1 MAVIKLQSF
10 GGELPSASA
19 RALPATAARTSRNL
33 LPTINEFRPLAS
45 DSVAATSGVSNPKTL
60 YRMSRGVGGA
70 FNTNMATGWIVNANE
85 VNFVKGQIDDDLT
98 ERTYYTF
105 GDGSA
110 APRAVNVNGVDRL
123 LGVPPPAKPAVTHN
137 VINEYTVDED
147 VKARIDIPIEIFND
161 IKASL
166 SGTLYGN
173 APTPAPSA
181 GAFGWLAH
189 GTATTPALPTTNN
202 GEWAFMAPMVAGAAG
217 GYVMQYPEQANF
229 LLATE
234 FAGKQVA
241 YGANQYWAIPVH
253 MQAIGYT
260 INATTLGTAFKAIVN
275 PATGAQLVENANA
288 DAAAANFAA
297 LYLPTE
303 IPHKANIE
311 AVNAAQ
317 AALAASTTAPLN
329 QTPLTDTIKAFYSKT
344 DVAAEITAAI
354 ANFAKSVVA
363 SEASINYWP
372 IENPG
377 GL

>member
-1 MAVIKLQSF
+1 MPVIRLQNF

-19 RALPATAARTSRNL
+19 RALPPNAARTSRNL
-33 LPTINEFRPLAS
+33 LATSGEFRPLAS
-45 DSVAATSGVSNPKTL
+45 DLATATAGVSNPKTL

-70 FNTNMATGWIVNANE
+70 FNTIMATGWIANAAE
-85 VNFVKGQIDDDLT
+85 VNYVKGQIDDDLT

-110 APRAVNVNGVDRL
+110 PPRATNVNSVDRL
-123 LGVPPPAKPAVTHN
+123 LGVPPPNKPAATHN
-137 VINEYTVDED
+137 VVNEYTVDED

-166 SGTLYGN
+166 SGTLYGDS
-173 APTPAPSA
+173 PTPTPSV
-181 GAFGWLAH
+181 GAFGWLTH

-217 GYVMQYPEQANF
+217 GFVMAYPEQSNF

-234 FAGKQVA
+234 FAGKQVV
-241 YGANQYWAIPVH
+241 YGGNQFWAIPVH

-260 INATTLGTAFKAIVN
+260 INATTLGTSFKAILN
-275 PATGAQLVENANA
+275 PATGLQLIENANA
-288 DAAAANFAA
+288 DAAANNFAA

-303 IPHKANIE
+303 IPHKNNID

-317 AALAASTTAPLN
+317 RALALSTTATTN
-329 QTPLTDTIKAFYSKT
+329 QTPLTDTIKAFYSKS

-363 SEASINYWP
+363 SESSINTQP
-372 IENPG
+372 LDPP
-377 GL
+377 